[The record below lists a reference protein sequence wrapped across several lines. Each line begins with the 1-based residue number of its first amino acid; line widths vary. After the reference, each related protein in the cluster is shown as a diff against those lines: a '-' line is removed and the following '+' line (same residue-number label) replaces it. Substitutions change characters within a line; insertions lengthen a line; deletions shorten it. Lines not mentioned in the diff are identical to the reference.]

1 MGSMLVGGADFIA
14 RSHRWRKMFGGGM
27 RQVGIVAAAGL
38 HALDHH
44 VDRMAEDH
52 ARARRIAE
60 ALAQHP
66 RGKVDLE
73 GVETNMVYF
82 GVEGWSGQD
91 TLDHLAAH
99 GIDVLTLNDSTCRMV
114 LHLHVTDE
122 DVEQVLGA
130 IAAVP

>member
-1 MGSMLVGGADFIA
+1 
-14 RSHRWRKMFGGGM
+14 
-27 RQVGIVAAAGL
+27 
-38 HALDHH
+38 
-44 VDRMAEDH
+44 
-52 ARARRIAE
+52 
-60 ALAQHP
+60 
-66 RGKVDLE
+66 
-73 GVETNMVYF
+73 MVYF

-130 IAAVP
+130 ITAIP